1 MPAGVASLCAGTV
14 AERVVAGVE
23 KRVESSS
30 SPDAG
35 TAGALAIRLLGPLV
49 VQRAGVRLVLPASR
63 KLRALLAYLALARQ
77 PVARGTLA
85 SLLWDRPN
93 DPRGELRW
101 CLSKLRGVLD
111 EPQRARVCAD
121 DDGVWLD
128 LADAQVDALDVLR
141 LTQPG
146 LDTLDEAEL
155 GLLLTR
161 LDGEFLHDGE
171 IDRSASFNAWL
182 VGQRR
187 HFRALEVAALEHLE
201 RRLPPGATARMP
213 TLERWLQLAP
223 FDRHAHAALFEA
235 LARDGRWSEGDAHL
249 QAAKQGFDAEGQ
261 EWAPLGLAWR
271 AARQRHAPAAAGP
284 AVATPPP
291 AAEAPARPHA
301 RASIVVMPFAEPAS
315 GMPSRGGLGDA
326 LAHDTTMRLA
336 RLRSLFVIA
345 PGTTNVL
352 DERRVGAAEA
362 GRRLN
367 VDYVVSG
374 TIMRRGSV
382 LVVQVQLAET
392 RSARVVWAD
401 EMQTRADDALAVLD
415 QVGDRIVAS
424 LAHQIEL
431 AERNRALLKPPNSL
445 DAWEAHHRG
454 LWHMYRFDRDD
465 NTLAQ
470 RFFETAA
477 RLDPT
482 FARPYAGLS
491 FTYFQRAFQGWD
503 NHASQTELAYRAA
516 AQSLMADEHDPMAHW
531 AMGRA
536 QWLRGR
542 DDASLA
548 ELDTAVELSP
558 NFALGHYTLAFVHAQ
573 TGDAAAA
580 IRSADRSRSLSPFDP
595 MLFGMLGARAMALLR
610 LGRYDEGADA
620 ALQAAARPNAHVHI
634 LAIAVHALVL
644 AGRVDDARAAAADI
658 RRRIP
663 DYRSDDFLRAF
674 RFDGGVQA
682 LLREAGARV
691 GLG

>member
-1 MPAGVASLCAGTV
+1 MPAGVVSLCAGTV

-23 KRVESSS
+23 NRVESSS

-35 TAGALAIRLLGPLV
+35 AAGGLTIRLLGPLM

-111 EPQRARVCAD
+111 EPQRARVRAD

-128 LADAQVDALDVLR
+128 LADTQVDALDVLR

-146 LDTLDEAEL
+146 LDTLDDAEL

-201 RRLPPGATARMP
+201 RRLQPGATSRMP

-249 QAAKQGFDAEGQ
+249 QAAKQVFDAEGQ

-284 AVATPPP
+284 AVAAPPP
-291 AAEAPARPHA
+291 AAEEPVRPQA

-345 PGTTNVL
+345 QGTTNVL

-374 TIMRRGSV
+374 TILRRGNV

-392 RSARVVWAD
+392 RTARVVWAD
-401 EMQTRADDALAVLD
+401 ELQTRADDALAVLD

-503 NHASQTELAYRAA
+503 DHASQTELAYRAA

-634 LAIAVHALVL
+634 LAIAVHALGL
-644 AGRVDDARAAAADI
+644 AGRVDEARAAAADI
-658 RRRIP
+658 RRRMP

>member
-1 MPAGVASLCAGTV
+1 MPAGVASLSTEAVAG
-14 AERVVAGVE
+14 RVVAGVG

-35 TAGALAIRLLGPLV
+35 AAGGLTIRLLGPLV

-111 EPQRARVCAD
+111 EPHRARVRAD
-121 DDGVWLD
+121 DDGLWLD

-146 LDTLDEAEL
+146 LDTLDEAAL
-155 GLLLTR
+155 GALLAR
-161 LDGEFLHDGE
+161 LDGDFLHDGE

-187 HFRALEVAALEHLE
+187 HFRALEIAALEHLE

-271 AARQRHAPAAAGP
+271 AARQRHAPAAAGL
-284 AVATPPP
+284 AVAAPPP
-291 AAEAPARPHA
+291 AAEEPARLQA

-345 PGTTNVL
+345 PGTTNAL

-392 RSARVVWAD
+392 RTARVVWAD
-401 EMQTRADDALAVLD
+401 ELQTRSDDALAVLD

-424 LAHQIEL
+424 LSHQIEL

-503 NHASQTELAYRAA
+503 DHASQTELAYRAA

-658 RRRIP
+658 RRRMP